1 FCSSSSSPSF
11 QPIRSQIPIP
21 TAHVMPSTA
30 GAPASKPTSCVQE
43 DSLSSLEGHRS
54 SSGSRTPSGST
65 SKSSSLSKSAS
76 SPNLDA
82 QVGVGG
88 DPVGPKPDCLSR
100 YRSLVNGLD
109 HSLFPSDHTRVDEAQ
124 RFDTP
129 AVEPTLNQ
137 SALLGGLCPDVRL
150 RLQTTGI
157 RDASDCVSE
166 AYRGGMEHSYK
177 VLPEA
182 RPGVPGTAETS
193 NQRGSQ
199 PGAAGSPGVYANPLS
214 LQTQALLREH
224 AGSKGYEPL
233 RQDRCSEMSSW
244 QQQQQHKQQL
254 ESLRLQVEQMQL
266 MSAGVGQYPSLYST
280 PTHSE
285 SGKWDALVKASESLL
300 KEKELIIERQVQKQH
315 MAQLEQRL
323 RESELQVHGA
333 LLGRGASYSDM
344 CMLRLQEAQRENVFL
359 RAQFAERSDCAA
371 LEKAEAERRL
381 GAVEAETR
389 RLTESLKE
397 TCERHAEEMKKQEER
412 IRSRDKHISNLKKKC
427 QKESELK
434 RENQQRIETLERY
447 LADLPTLEDYQ
458 SQNKQLL
465 EAEHHAAELQERVRE
480 MEASVE
486 TTRSQ
491 LREKDA
497 QLEEQKRKE
506 RDLLTTI
513 TEYARSLSDNNVP
526 ASPMQQRVQ
535 QGLEDGARL
544 PSLDIERLR
553 GENNALKEEQ
563 QRLKKVIEKQ
573 HRMMEQ
579 LGSQI
584 QALEEQISQ
593 EESSSQALREEVLAK
608 EQNVLELHT
617 AMKELSAQNQELM
630 EQNLTLQEQ
639 MSDPEQRSTSQASS
653 ALQPA
658 GARLTQKLH
667 AEIASCLSDL
677 RSLCSILTQRAQGQD
692 PNLSLLLGLTSPP
705 PVAEQT
711 EDWMSP
717 EVLQKKLVEA
727 QQLRRDVEEL
737 RNVILDR
744 YAQDMGE
751 NCITQ

>member
-1 FCSSSSSPSF
+1 
-11 QPIRSQIPIP
+11 
-21 TAHVMPSTA
+21 M
-30 GAPASKPTSCVQE
+30 
-43 DSLSSLEGHRS
+43 
-54 SSGSRTPSGST
+54 
-65 SKSSSLSKSAS
+65 
-76 SPNLDA
+76 
-82 QVGVGG
+82 
-88 DPVGPKPDCLSR
+88 GPKSDCLSR
-100 YRSLVNGLD
+100 YHSLVNGLD
-109 HSLFPSDHTRVDEAQ
+109 HSLFPSDHTRADEGQ

-137 SALLGGLCPDVRL
+137 SALLRGLCPDVRL

-157 RDASDCVSE
+157 RDATDCMSE

-182 RPGVPGTAETS
+182 RPGVSGTAETS
-193 NQRGSQ
+193 NQRAGQ
-199 PGAAGSPGVYANPLS
+199 PGPAGSPGVYANPLS

-233 RQDRCSEMSSW
+233 RQDRCGEMSSW

-254 ESLRLQVEQMQL
+254 ETLRLQVEQMQL
-266 MSAGVGQYPSLYST
+266 MSAGVGQYPPLYST
-280 PTHSE
+280 PAHPE

-300 KEKELIIERQVQKQH
+300 KEKELIIERQKQH

-333 LLGRGASYSDM
+333 LLGRGASYGDM

-359 RAQFAERSDCAA
+359 RAQFTERTDCAA
-371 LEKAEAERRL
+371 MEKAEAERRL

-389 RLTESLKE
+389 RLTDSLKE

-412 IRSRDKHISNLKKKC
+412 IRSRDKHINNLKKKC

-465 EAEHHAAELQERVRE
+465 EAEQQVAQLQEKVRE
-480 MEASVE
+480 LEARLE
-486 TTRSQ
+486 TTHSQ
-491 LREKDA
+491 LQEKDA
-497 QLEEQKRKE
+497 YLDEQKRRE

-513 TEYARSLSDNNVP
+513 TD
-526 ASPMQQRVQ
+526 MQQRVQ

-544 PSLDIERLR
+544 PSLDIEKLR
-553 GENNALKEEQ
+553 GENNSLREEQ
-563 QRLKKVIEKQ
+563 ARLKKVIEKQ

-593 EESSSQALREEVLAK
+593 EDSSSQALREEVLAK
-608 EQNVLELHT
+608 EQNMLELHT

-639 MSDPEQRSTSQASS
+639 MSDPEQRSSCQASS

-658 GARLTQKLH
+658 GARLTQRLH
-667 AEIASCLSDL
+667 VEIATCLSDL

-705 PVAEQT
+705 PVSEQP